1 MASSSRALLRAHIAG
16 ALLLLA
22 ACGQR
27 TEDVALGYVEADY
40 VRLSSPLAGQLAKL
54 YLQRGQ
60 QVAAGAAAF
69 TLEQESERAGQAES
83 RHRVEQAR
91 RQLADLQAG
100 RRPDEIRALQ
110 AQLDQARAALV
121 ASTADLER
129 TQRLVRDRFVSPSR
143 LDEQRAVVQRDRARV
158 DELAANLRQGRQ
170 GAREN
175 QVAAAQQDLEA
186 AEAQAEQAGWR
197 VEQKTRTV
205 PVAGVVFDVLFR
217 EGEWVPAGSPV
228 VTLLPPGNIKAR
240 FFVSQSV
247 AGGLRLGQPVQLSC
261 DGCGAPV
268 SARISF
274 LSPETEYTAP
284 VIYSRDQRD
293 KLVVMVEAR
302 PDDPKRPPLRVGQP
316 LEVRFGAPPA
326 P

>member
-1 MASSSRALLRAHIAG
+1 MTLAG
-16 ALLLLA
+16 ALLLLT
-22 ACGQR
+22 ACSQR
-27 TEDVALGYVEADY
+27 TQDVALGYVEADY
-40 VRLSSPLAGQLAKL
+40 VRLSSPLAGQLARL
-54 YLQRGQ
+54 YLERGQ

-69 TLEQESERAGQAES
+69 TLEQESERAGQEES

-100 RRPDEIRALQ
+100 RRPDEIRAMQ

-129 TQRLVRDRFVSPSR
+129 TTRLVRDQFVSPSR
-143 LDEQRAVVQRDRARV
+143 LDEQRAAVQRDRARV

-175 QVAAAQQDLEA
+175 QVAAAQQELEA
-186 AEAQAEQAGWR
+186 AEAQAEQAEWR
-197 VEQKTRTV
+197 VEQKTRPV
-205 PVAGVVFDVLFR
+205 PVAGAVVDVLFR

-228 VTLLPPGNIKAR
+228 VTLLPPANIKAR

-268 SARISF
+268 PARISF

-302 PDDPKRPPLRVGQP
+302 PDDPRRPPLRVGQP
-316 LEVRFGAPPA
+316 LEVRIGAPPA

>member
-1 MASSSRALLRAHIAG
+1 MSLHLAG
-16 ALLLLA
+16 ALLLA
-22 ACGQR
+22 ACGRPAQ
-27 TEDVALGYVEADY
+27 DVALGYVEADY
-40 VRLSSPLAGQLAKL
+40 VRLSSPLAGQLARL
-54 YLQRGQ
+54 YVERGQ
-60 QVAAGAAAF
+60 QVAAGAPAF
-69 TLEQESERAGQAES
+69 TLEQESERAAQEES

-100 RRPDEIRALQ
+100 RRPDEIRALE
-110 AQLDQARAALV
+110 AQLDQARAALA
-121 ASTADLER
+121 ASSADLAR
-129 TQRLVRDRFVSPSR
+129 TTALVRDKFVSPSR

-158 DELAANLRQGRQ
+158 DELAANLRQARQ

-175 QVAAAQQDLEA
+175 QIAAAQQELQA
-186 AEAQAEQAGWR
+186 AIAQAEQAGWR
-197 VEQKTRTV
+197 VDQKTRTV
-205 PVAGVVFDVLFR
+205 PVAGAVVDVLFR

-228 VTLLPPGNIKAR
+228 VTLLPPANIKAR
-240 FFVSQSV
+240 FFVPQSV

-268 SARISF
+268 PARITY

-302 PDDPKRPPLRVGQP
+302 PDDPNRPPLRVGQP
-316 LEVRFGAPPA
+316 LEVRIGPVPA

>member
-1 MASSSRALLRAHIAG
+1 MHFAG

-22 ACGQR
+22 ACSQR
-27 TEDVALGYVEADY
+27 TQEVALGYVEADY

-54 YLQRGQ
+54 YLERGQ

-69 TLEQESERAGQAES
+69 TLEQESERAGQEES

-91 RQLADLQAG
+91 RQLADLQTG

-110 AQLDQARAALV
+110 AQLDQARAALA

-129 TQRLVRDRFVSPSR
+129 TQRLVRDQFVSPSR
-143 LDEQRAVVQRDRARV
+143 LDEQRATVQRDRARV

-175 QVAAAQQDLEA
+175 QVAAAQQELEA
-186 AEAQAEQAGWR
+186 AEAQAEQAEWR

-205 PVAGVVFDVLFR
+205 PVAGTVFDVLFR

-228 VTLLPPGNIKAR
+228 ITLLPPGNIKAR

-247 AGGLRLGQPVQLSC
+247 AGGLRLGQPVELSC

-268 SARISF
+268 TARISF
-274 LSPETEYTAP
+274 LSPEIEYTAP
-284 VIYSRDQRD
+284 VIYSRDQRG

-302 PDDPKRPPLRVGQP
+302 PDDPKRASLRVGQP
-316 LEVRFGAPPA
+316 LEVRLGAPPA